1 MKCPKC
7 QHENPDAQSFCG
19 DCGEALA
26 PSEGVSITKTL
37 ITPKDSLQEGSTV
50 GGRYTI
56 IEELGRGGMGVVYKA
71 KDTKLKRTVALK
83 FLPSELTHIPEVK
96 TRFMHEAQ
104 AAAALDHPNICTVH
118 EFEQADESSF
128 ISMAYIE
135 GQSIRKKIE
144 AGPLG
149 LEEAMRI
156 AEQVAEGLQ
165 AAHQKGIV
173 HRDIKSANIMV
184 TERGQAKIMDFG
196 LARTAEKTLLTKEG
210 TTMGTVAYMSPEQ
223 TQGDEVDRRTEIWS
237 FGIVLYEM
245 LTGQL
250 PFKGE
255 HEQAVVYS
263 IRKDK
268 PRPITEVNAEIP
280 QAIEQ
285 VVDKALEKDADK
297 RYQQVDEMLDD
308 LKSISA
314 GIVPEEIK
322 ARLRKEKLRKRK
334 KAILYASTVGLVIVI
349 AMLALTLFTGRAET
363 IDSIAVLP
371 LENLTG
377 NMEKQYVVDGA
388 TDQLIGQLQ
397 RISGLKRVI
406 SRISVMRY
414 KETEK
419 SLSDIAR
426 ELKVDAI
433 VEGTVYQVGESIQ
446 VRFQLTDALPEEQ
459 NLWSETYER
468 PMSDVLVMYSEVAQV
483 IASEI
488 KIGLTQEE
496 ETRFASALQVN
507 PEAYDACLKGAYH
520 IGRFTPMELRIAL
533 QYYELA
539 VQIDPNYAPAHVG
552 VATVW
557 ADRYQ
562 MGIVSRDEASP
573 IVSASIEKAFELDDA
588 LADAHVVK
596 AAILGWSE
604 YDWEGAERE
613 YKYALK
619 LNPSLPYAHAFLSH
633 VLSTLG
639 RTEEAYPHI
648 EKALELSPLDPGI
661 IGLCAVALQYQ
672 GLYDD
677 SLDTARSA
685 LDVEPNHPIARFAQ
699 QNAYILKGMHD
710 EQLSDQ
716 RERISYDP
724 ERMAAFERGLKE
736 GGYVGVQ
743 RAIADV
749 LAARREKIGRAT
761 IPDLRATSIAYRYL
775 DAKEYDLTLDWL
787 EKAYE
792 DQDPNLPYIM
802 LPLYDPLHPYLRFQ
816 ELLRKMNLPV
826 DEKE

>member
-7 QHENPDAQSFCG
+7 QSDNPDTKQFCG
-19 DCGEALA
+19 DCAAALV
-26 PSEGVSITKTL
+26 PSDGVSLTKTL
-37 ITPKDSLQEGSTV
+37 ITPKDSLKEGSTV

-128 ISMAYIE
+128 ISMAYID

-223 TQGDEVDRRTEIWS
+223 TRGEEVDQRTDIWS
-237 FGIVLYEM
+237 FGVVLHEM
-245 LTGQL
+245 LTGEL

-263 IRKDK
+263 ILNKK
-268 PRPITEVNAEIP
+268 PKPITELRSEIP
-280 QAIEQ
+280 VSIGQ
-285 VVDKALEKDADK
+285 VVDKALEKNPDE
-297 RYQQVDEMLDD
+297 RYQQIDELLDD

-334 KAILYASTVGLVIVI
+334 RAILYAGAVGLVIVI
-349 AMLALTLFTGRAET
+349 AVLALTLFTGPAEA
-363 IDSIAVLP
+363 IESIAVLP

-377 NMEKQYVVDGA
+377 EMEKQYVVDGV

-397 RISGLKRVI
+397 QISGLKRVI
-406 SRISVMRY
+406 SRTSVMRY

-419 SLSDIAR
+419 SLSEIAR
-426 ELKVDAI
+426 ELNVDAI
-433 VEGTVYQVGESIQ
+433 VEGSVYQVGESIQ
-446 VRFQLTDALPEEQ
+446 IRFQLTDALPKEQ
-459 NLWSETYER
+459 NLWSETYDR
-468 PMSDVLVMYSEVAQV
+468 PMRDVLMMYSEVAQV
-483 IASEI
+483 IARKI

-496 ETRFASALQVN
+496 ETRFADGRQVDPESYDAYLKGRAQVN
-507 PEAYDACLKGAYH
+507 KSTLEGMK
-520 IGRFTPMELRIAL
+520 IAL
-533 QYYELA
+533 QYFDLA
-539 VQIDPNYAPAHVG
+539 LEIDPNNALAHVG
-552 VATVW
+552 VSNVW
-557 ADRYQ
+557 IFRYQ
-562 MGIVSRDEASP
+562 VGMVQRQEAMP
-573 IVSASIEKAFELDDA
+573 LITTPLEKALELDNT
-588 LADAHVVK
+588 LADAHIVL
-596 AAILGWSE
+596 AAYRCWTE
-604 YDWEGAERE
+604 WDWEGAEKE
-613 YKYALK
+613 WQQALR
-619 LNPSLPYAHAFLSH
+619 LNPNDASAHHTYSQL
-633 VLSTLG
+633 LCIMG
-639 RTEEAYPHI
+639 RTEEALPHS
-648 EKALELSPLDPGI
+648 ELALELDPLSPGSYLFYGI
-661 IGLCAVALQYQ
+661 VLRYHRRFGDAIAAFRTALEI
-672 GLYDD
+672 
-677 SLDTARSA
+677 
-685 LDVEPNHPIARFAQ
+685 EPNFMFSLGLLA
-699 QNAYILKGMHD
+699 LTLGEKGMHD
-710 EQLSDQ
+710 EAFAINRKILA
-716 RERISYDP
+716 YDA
-724 ERMAAFERGLKE
+724 ELTTALEDGFKKAGHK
-736 GGYVGVQ
+736 G
-743 RAIADV
+743 
-749 LAARREKIGRAT
+749 
-761 IPDLRATSIAYRYL
+761 AYRAVADLMVEWYGKPDKSVPAFVISANYL
-775 DAKEYDLTLDWL
+775 DAGEYDLAIDWL

-792 DQDPNLPYIM
+792 EHDPNLPYLG
-802 LPLYDPLHPYLRFQ
+802 LPYYDPLRSYPRFQ
-816 ELLRKMNLPV
+816 DLLRKMNLPV